1 MHVID
6 KNEHSLI
13 IMTCTQ
19 RNDWLKFRIKSLHEF
34 HKCKC
39 NLSGIY
45 ENFHQNQNI
54 PEAN

>member
-13 IMTCTQ
+13 IITCTQ
-19 RNDWLKFRIKSLHEF
+19 RNAWLKFRIKSLHEF